1 MRNSYGVSSDS
12 NVFRHH
18 GRSMSDCFH
27 HMIESNNT
35 TFSPP
40 FVVTSSLSD
49 DVRPLS
55 STRKRCKTSSQSRL
69 DRTIPPLQII
79 SRYLHGD
86 KTSIPT
92 PTNNA
97 LKTQLFSTS
106 VTQTRRIL
114 PCEDRFDDPT
124 ILVTSSSSIFPFKHG
139 RRQYGIPDT
148 FGNCFSSP
156 EYTHHQS
163 SSSLME
169 VSNFDSIDQISH
181 SSMSLT
187 EHGYFHH
194 ITYGSAA
201 QNVYPSLLEDTQSH
215 MTGSDMYY
223 SPSPSLEALPASPWN
238 HPICRTSTKDRLR
251 HHKTSNSTSSSASDQ
266 RQMYRQF
273 PSPPDLIETTSNETC
288 YDGGEDN
295 PYAIVSMEEAVKFI
309 EEAVASYI
317 VPMDPS

>member
-1 MRNSYGVSSDS
+1 
-12 NVFRHH
+12 
-18 GRSMSDCFH
+18 
-27 HMIESNNT
+27 
-35 TFSPP
+35 
-40 FVVTSSLSD
+40 
-49 DVRPLS
+49 
-55 STRKRCKTSSQSRL
+55 
-69 DRTIPPLQII
+69 
-79 SRYLHGD
+79 
-86 KTSIPT
+86 
-92 PTNNA
+92 
-97 LKTQLFSTS
+97 
-106 VTQTRRIL
+106 
-114 PCEDRFDDPT
+114 
-124 ILVTSSSSIFPFKHG
+124 
-139 RRQYGIPDT
+139 
-148 FGNCFSSP
+148 
-156 EYTHHQS
+156 
-163 SSSLME
+163 
-169 VSNFDSIDQISH
+169 
-181 SSMSLT
+181 MSLT

-215 MTGSDMYY
+215 MTGFDMYY